1 MADTL
6 QQYRE
11 KRNFGITSE
20 PAEGGIANE
29 EARAFVIQ
37 KHWASRLHYDLR
49 LELDGAMKSWAV
61 PKGPSYDVADKR
73 MAVQVEDHPIAYNQ
87 FEGEIPKGQYGAGR
101 VIIWDE
107 GVWVPLED
115 PVEGYRRGMLKFEMH
130 GVKMRGKWALIRMKG
145 KGEKQPP
152 WLLIKEKD
160 AFVKPAAEFSV
171 VDEMPDSVVPLR
183 AEVKKA
189 RAQQAK
195 AAKAATA
202 KAATAKGAAA
212 KGATAKA
219 AGPAKAS
226 EGASAAETQASKA
239 DRAETSAASDA
250 LKAGGAK
257 ASGATSKRAKAAV
270 KKALDGE
277 PDAST
282 PAAENSAG
290 RLPGEAAALPDLLKP
305 QLATLVDAP
314 PSNPKDWLFEVK
326 FDGYRIG
333 ARLDG
338 KRVQLFT
345 RNGHDWTHK
354 LQHLAD
360 ALATM
365 NAGKAWLDGEIVVL
379 GDNGAPSFQAL
390 QNAFDSSKTGD
401 IAYYVFDA
409 PFLAGR
415 DLRGET
421 LMTRRALLEQLFDDD
436 TPDLVRFSGAFDVR
450 PQDLVTSA
458 CKMGLEGVIGKLRD
472 STYVSRRSPAWIKL
486 KCGQRQEFVV
496 VGYTQPKGTR
506 VGLGALLIAVHDDDG
521 ALRFAGSVGSGFDD
535 RGLAEIKEKL
545 DAIAVDKS
553 PFSTRTPVDRT
564 AQWVKPQL
572 LAEVAFSEWTSSGSI
587 RHPVFKGLRSD
598 KPAKAIGR
606 ETPVPAKEIVA
617 KLNAATPYDSE
628 STMKKTSATTNAKK
642 SVKKSTTG
650 KATAEKSTAKKTPSN
665 KTAAQ
670 KAPVKKATVK
680 EAAAKSAPSK
690 KAAAVTASSKKA
702 TTKIDVAEK
711 STAKKTPAK
720 KAPAASATATRA
732 TASPAK
738 TVTRKSAAKLTH
750 PERVIDSSTGLTKL
764 DLAEYYARVSPLLLP
779 HLKARPVSLVRAPG
793 GIEKELFFQ
802 KHLEA
807 PMPGVKPLD
816 PKLDPDHPPL
826 LEVPTAQALMSA
838 VQMNTVEFHTWNAVK
853 TAIDKP
859 DRMTFDLDPGEGI
872 KWPAMV
878 QAAQLVRVML
888 TEIGLTSWIKTSG
901 GKGLHV
907 VVPLKKQYGWDT
919 VKSFSQAIV
928 QHLARTLP
936 KLFVAKSG
944 PKNRVGKIFVDYL
957 RNGFGATTASAW
969 SARARPGMGVSVP
982 IEWDEVEGIS
992 SGGHW
997 TIANIDDRLE
1007 IGNNPWDDYAPQ
1019 SVTGAMATLD
1029 FKP

>member
-11 KRNFGITSE
+11 KRNFGVTSE
-20 PAEGGIANE
+20 PAEGGTANDD
-29 EARAFVIQ
+29 ARAFVIQ

-160 AFVKPAAEFSV
+160 AFVKPASEFSV
-171 VDEMPDSVVPLR
+171 VDEMPYSVVPLR

-195 AAKAATA
+195 AAKAST
-202 KAATAKGAAA
+202 GSE
-212 KGATAKA
+212 
-219 AGPAKAS
+219 AS
-226 EGASAAETQASKA
+226 N
-239 DRAETSAASDA
+239 
-250 LKAGGAK
+250 AGGAK
-257 ASGATSKRAKAAV
+257 SSKAGETKSSVASDASKVGGAKTAAATSRRAKAAV

-282 PAAENSAG
+282 PVAEDSAG
-290 RLPGEAAALPDLLKP
+290 RVPGEAAALPDLLKP

-354 LQHLAD
+354 MPHLAD

-365 NAGKAWLDGEIVVL
+365 NTGPAWLDGEIVVL

-421 LMTRRALLEQLFDDD
+421 LMTRRALLEQVFDDD
-436 TPDLVRFSGAFDVR
+436 TPDLVRFSGTFDVR

-496 VGYTQPKGTR
+496 VGYTQPKGSR

-553 PFSTRTPVDRT
+553 PFAARTPVDKT

-606 ETPVPAKEIVA
+606 EKPVPAKEIVA
-617 KLNAATPYDSE
+617 KLNAATSSDSE
-628 STMKKTSATTNAKK
+628 STMKKSSAAAKTKK
-642 SVKKSTTG
+642 SVT
-650 KATAEKSTAKKTPSN
+650 KATAD
-665 KTAAQ
+665 
-670 KAPVKKATVK
+670 KAPVKRAT
-680 EAAAKSAPSK
+680 A
-690 KAAAVTASSKKA
+690 KKA
-702 TTKIDVAEK
+702 TAKKA
-711 STAKKTPAK
+711 TAKKATAK
-720 KAPAASATATRA
+720 KAVSKTANKA
-732 TASPAK
+732 P
-738 TVTRKSAAKLTH
+738 AAKLTH

-764 DLAEYYARVSPLLLP
+764 DLAEFYARVSPLLLP

-807 PMPGVKPLD
+807 PMPGVMPLD
-816 PKLDPDHPPL
+816 PKLDPDHEPL

-859 DRMTFDLDPGEGI
+859 DRMTFDLDPGDGI

-907 VVPLKKQYGWDT
+907 VVPLKKQYGWDA

-936 KLFVAKSG
+936 KIFVAKSG

-992 SGGHW
+992 GGGHW
-997 TIANIDDRLE
+997 TIATIDDRLDV
-1007 IGNNPWDDYAPQ
+1007 GNHPWDDYAPQ
-1019 SVTGAMATLD
+1019 SVTGAMSTLD

>member
-20 PAEGGIANE
+20 PAEGGTANDD
-29 EARAFVIQ
+29 ARAFVIQ

-183 AEVKKA
+183 AEIKKA

-195 AAKAATA
+195 AAKAS
-202 KAATAKGAAA
+202 K
-212 KGATAKA
+212 
-219 AGPAKAS
+219 
-226 EGASAAETQASKA
+226 ASKA
-239 DRAETSAASDA
+239 STGSKASSG
-250 LKAGGAK
+250 GGAK
-257 ASGATSKRAKAAV
+257 ASNAGGAKSSKDGETKSSVASDASKVGGAKTAAATSRRAKAAV

-282 PAAENSAG
+282 QEAEDSAG
-290 RLPGEAAALPDLLKP
+290 RVPGEAAALPDLLKP

-354 LQHLAD
+354 MPHLAD

-365 NAGKAWLDGEIVVL
+365 NTGPAWLDGEIVVL

-421 LMTRRALLEQLFDDD
+421 LMTRRALLEQVFDDD
-436 TPDLVRFSGAFDVR
+436 TPDLVRFSGTFDVR

-553 PFSTRTPVDRT
+553 PFAARTPVDRT

-606 ETPVPAKEIVA
+606 EKPVPAKEIVA
-617 KLNAATPYDSE
+617 KLNAATSSDSE
-628 STMKKTSATTNAKK
+628 STMKKSSAAAKTKK
-642 SVKKSTTG
+642 SVT
-650 KATAEKSTAKKTPSN
+650 KATADKAPVKRAAAKKATAKTATAKTATEKKATAKKT
-665 KTAAQ
+665 T
-670 KAPVKKATVK
+670 
-680 EAAAKSAPSK
+680 AKSAVSE
-690 KAAAVTASSKKA
+690 ATSSKTAPAK
-702 TTKIDVAEK
+702 KVAAETAPAK
-711 STAKKTPAK
+711 KTTAKKSSVAKAPAK
-720 KAPAASATATRA
+720 STTATTAASATASSSKTATRA
-732 TASPAK
+732 
-738 TVTRKSAAKLTH
+738 SAAKLTH

-764 DLAEYYARVSPLLLP
+764 DLAEFYARVSPLLLP

-807 PMPGVKPLD
+807 PMPGVMPLD
-816 PKLDPDHPPL
+816 PKLDPDHQPL

-859 DRMTFDLDPGEGI
+859 DRMTFDLDPGDGI

-907 VVPLKKQYGWDT
+907 VVPLKKQYGWDA

-936 KLFVAKSG
+936 KIFVAKSG

-992 SGGHW
+992 GGGHW
-997 TIANIDDRLE
+997 TIATIDDRLDV
-1007 IGNNPWDDYAPQ
+1007 GNHPWDDYAPQ
-1019 SVTGAMATLD
+1019 SVTGAMSTLD

>member
-189 RAQQAK
+189 RAQQAR
-195 AAKAATA
+195 AATA
-202 KAATAKGAAA
+202 AKA
-212 KGATAKA
+212 KGATAEA
-219 AGPAKAS
+219 AGPEKAS
-226 EGASAAETQASKA
+226 KGASAAGTTASA
-239 DRAETSAASDA
+239 
-250 LKAGGAK
+250 
-257 ASGATSKRAKAAV
+257 ATSKRAKAAV

-282 PAAENSAG
+282 PAAEDSAG

-305 QLATLVDAP
+305 QLATLVDTP
-314 PSNPKDWLFEVK
+314 PPNPKDWLFEVK

-365 NAGKAWLDGEIVVL
+365 NTGKAWLDGEIVVL

-390 QNAFDSSKTGD
+390 QNAFDSSRTGD

-606 ETPVPAKEIVA
+606 EKPVPAKEVVA
-617 KLNAATPYDSE
+617 KLNAATPDDSE
-628 STMKKTSATTNAKK
+628 SMMKKTSASTNAKK
-642 SVKKSTTG
+642 SVKKATTG
-650 KATAEKSTAKKTPSN
+650 KVIAEKAPAKKAPSN
-665 KTAAQ
+665 KTAAK
-670 KAPVKKATVK
+670 KAPVKKA
-680 EAAAKSAPSK
+680 
-690 KAAAVTASSKKA
+690 
-702 TTKIDVAEK
+702 
-711 STAKKTPAK
+711 TAKKTPAK
-720 KAPAASATATRA
+720 KATAAPATAARA
-732 TASPAK
+732 TASSAK
-738 TVTRKSAAKLTH
+738 TAPKKSAAKLTH

-807 PMPGVKPLD
+807 PMSGVKPLD

-859 DRMTFDLDPGEGI
+859 DRMTFDLDPGDGI

-1007 IGNNPWDDYAPQ
+1007 IGNHPWDDYAPQ
-1019 SVTGAMATLD
+1019 SVTGAMSTLD

>member
-6 QQYRE
+6 QRYRE

-20 PAEGGIANE
+20 PAEGGTANDD
-29 EARAFVIQ
+29 ARAFVIQ

-115 PVEGYRRGMLKFEMH
+115 PVEGYQRGMLKFELH

-195 AAKAATA
+195 AATAAKTA
-202 KAATAKGAAA
+202 KATTA
-212 KGATAKA
+212 KGATAKGA
-219 AGPAKAS
+219 TAKGAG
-226 EGASAAETQASKA
+226 AAEAKASKA
-239 DRAETSAASDA
+239 DRAKTSAASDA
-250 LKAGGAK
+250 SKASGAK
-257 ASGATSKRAKAAV
+257 AATATSKRAKAAV
-270 KKALDGE
+270 KKALDGD

-282 PAAENSAG
+282 AVAEDSAG
-290 RLPGEAAALPDLLKP
+290 RLPGEAAPLPDLLKP

-314 PSNPKDWLFEVK
+314 PPNPKDWLFEVK

-365 NAGKAWLDGEIVVL
+365 KTGKAWLDGEIVVL

-390 QNAFDSSKTGD
+390 QNAFDSSKTGN

-421 LMTRRALLEQLFDDD
+421 LMTRRALLEQIFDDD
-436 TPDLVRFSGAFDVR
+436 SPDLVRFSGAFDVR

-535 RGLAEIKEKL
+535 RGLTEIKQKL

-553 PFSTRTPVDRT
+553 PFSARTPVDRT

-572 LAEVAFSEWTSSGSI
+572 LAEVSFSEWTSSGSI

-606 ETPVPAKEIVA
+606 EKPVPAKEVVA
-617 KLNAATPYDSE
+617 KLNAATPDDSE
-628 STMKKTSATTNAKK
+628 STMKKTSATTKAKK
-642 SVKKSTTG
+642 SAKKATTG
-650 KATAEKSTAKKTPSN
+650 KATA
-665 KTAAQ
+665 
-670 KAPVKKATVK
+670 KKA
-680 EAAAKSAPSK
+680 
-690 KAAAVTASSKKA
+690 
-702 TTKIDVAEK
+702 
-711 STAKKTPAK
+711 PAK
-720 KAPAASATATRA
+720 KAPAKKATPKKATAA
-732 TASPAK
+732 PASPAK
-738 TVTRKSAAKLTH
+738 TATKKSSAKLTH

-997 TIANIDDRLE
+997 TIANIDDRLDV
-1007 IGNNPWDDYAPQ
+1007 GNHPWDDYAPQ
-1019 SVTGAMATLD
+1019 SVTGAMSTLD